1 MFVDL
6 LFTCSCRCDFS
17 DTITKISLISFIF
30 QHVPLLL
37 FTLQTQYQNV
47 FSIKIS
53 RLPKLSDLVLDSQTS
68 KWYLKG
74 NSTFGPGFIFL
85 PITFVHFCIS
95 VLNQC
100 NARQSKKSQ
109 ITICGMIN
117 KSATYNLRL
126 GFKKKHY
133 QHLTQR
139 EKNIL
144 LLLYLLLKPFLVLPN
159 YFEFILLLL
168 MPHTRQFL
176 WMKKKW
182 PFLMPS
188 VFPRKISDLFP
199 FPFPLWSHS
208 FWIASI
214 AGIDLL

>member
-6 LFTCSCRCDFS
+6 LFTCLCRCDFS
-17 DTITKISLISFIF
+17 DTITEISLISFIF

-53 RLPKLSDLVLDSQTS
+53 RLPELSYLVLDSQTS

-74 NSTFGPGFIFL
+74 NSSFGPGFIFL
-85 PITFVHFCIS
+85 PISFVHFCIS
-95 VLNQC
+95 LLNQC

-126 GFKKKHY
+126 GFKRKALPACDTEGEKHIAAVVFAGE
-133 QHLTQR
+133 T
-139 EKNIL
+139 ISCCFL
-144 LLLYLLLKPFLVLPN
+144 LLWVYLGITNAP
-159 YFEFILLLL
+159 Y
-168 MPHTRQFL
+168 HRQFL

-182 PFLMPS
+182 PFRMPS
-188 VFPRKISDLFP
+188 VFPRKMSDLF
-199 FPFPLWSHS
+199 S
-208 FWIASI
+208 FS
-214 AGIDLL
+214 L